1 MKQWMRRFFAVL
13 MMVCLLAGN
22 AWAEETALVDVNEL
36 LDSVITA
43 ELSDNA
49 LNFDAAYT
57 LNALNDA
64 SQNAAS
70 SADEWGSEGGIM
82 VVCTAEGK
90 LLSMAV
96 RYFDKIVAVSN
107 SGIKAATSLK
117 IVDLTTG
124 ESYPAQIDGE
134 KNSLIFF
141 RLNDMP
147 NVESLHYTNAM
158 PAGATVGDNCDFDVY
173 LYGYYNDGTNIRAA
187 EVKATRPAEGQLFG
201 TYSGNELLPGSPI
214 FCFTND
220 RVRVTV
226 GLADQNHRYLDIYEY
241 IKAEKAASN
250 NPTAAPTTAPT
261 AAPTSVPAGGTT
273 DAPNNP
279 PTDAPT
285 AVPTEVPTDAP
296 TAVPTDA
303 PTAVPTEV
311 PTDAPTAVPT
321 NVPTAAPTAAPTES
335 PAAES
340 PTQTVLYVI
349 IGVLAAAVVAL
360 MFTRGKKSGGKNQ
373 QQETPTQRYQPENP
387 PAVPDEPTKQLT
399 VDEPKARV
407 ALDCI
412 GGALQGMTFPISS
425 RVVFG
430 RDPKRCSIIYP
441 KDAKGI
447 SSVHCAAEPTADGQ
461 IILTDLGSTYGTM
474 AGGQQLTAGKG
485 VTLRPGDAFTLGGSE
500 NRFTVRRL

>member
-43 ELSDNA
+43 ELSGNA

-70 SADEWGSEGGIM
+70 SADELGSEGGDLL
-82 VVCTAEGK
+82 VVADGSVV
-90 LLSMAV
+90 SMAV
-96 RYFDKIVAVSN
+96 RYYNTIVAVSN
-107 SGIKAATSLK
+107 SDIKTATSFR
-117 IVDLTTG
+117 IFDLNTG
-124 ESYPAQIDGE
+124 NGYPAQISDE
-134 KNSLIFF
+134 ENSLIFF
-141 RLNDMP
+141 KLDEMP
-147 NVESLHYTNAM
+147 DVEKLYMTNGI
-158 PAGATVGDNCDFDVY
+158 PAGATVGTNGGIY
-173 LYGYYNDGTNIRAA
+173 SYYVDGDSIRITK
-187 EVKATRPAEGQLFG
+187 VQVTRPAEGELFG
-201 TYSGNELLPGSPI
+201 TYSGAELMQGSPI
-214 FCFTND
+214 FFFTD
-220 RVRVTV
+220 DKERVII
-226 GLADQNHRYLDIYEY
+226 GLADKNHRYLDLYAYYELTT
-241 IKAEKAASN
+241 AAN
-250 NPTAAPTTAPT
+250 NPTAAPTAVPTSVPTTAPT
-261 AAPTSVPAGGTT
+261 TVPAGGTT

-279 PTDAPT
+279 PTNAPT
-285 AVPTEVPTDAP
+285 TVPTEVPTNA
-296 TAVPTDA
+296 
-303 PTAVPTEV
+303 
-311 PTDAPTAVPT
+311 
-321 NVPTAAPTAAPTES
+321 PTAAPTAAPTEA

-447 SSVHCAAEPTADGQ
+447 SSVHCAAEPTADGL

-474 AGGQQLTAGKG
+474 AGGRQLTAGKG
-485 VTLRPGDAFTLGGSE
+485 VTLHPGDTFTLGGSE

>member
-1 MKQWMRRFFAVL
+1 MKQWMRRFFAV
-13 MMVCLLAGN
+13 MMMLCLLAGN

-70 SADEWGSEGGIM
+70 SADELGHEGGDL
-82 VVCTAEGK
+82 VVTADGAVV
-90 LLSMAV
+90 SMAV
-96 RYFDKIVAVSN
+96 RYYNTIVAVSN
-107 SGIKAATSLK
+107 SDIKTATSFR
-117 IVDLTTG
+117 IFDLNTG
-124 ESYPAQIDGE
+124 NGYPAQISGE
-134 KNSLIFF
+134 ENSLIFF
-141 RLNDMP
+141 KLDEMP
-147 NVESLHYTNAM
+147 DVEKLYLTNSI
-158 PAGATVGDNCDFDVY
+158 PAGATVGHNCDFGIY
-173 LYGYYNDGTNIRAA
+173 LFGYYKDGTSIGITDMT
-187 EVKATRPAEGQLFG
+187 VTRPAEGELFG
-201 TYSGNELLPGSPI
+201 TYSGVELMQGSPI
-214 FCFTND
+214 FCFSND
-220 RVRVTV
+220 NERVTI
-226 GLADQNHRYLDIYEY
+226 GLADKNHRYIDFCEY
-241 IKAEKAASN
+241 DKYLRSTAASN
-250 NPTAAPTTAPT
+250 PTAAPTSAPTAVPTSAPTTAPT
-261 AAPTSVPAGGTT
+261 AVPAGAST

-279 PTDAPT
+279 PTNAPT
-285 AVPTEVPTDAP
+285 AVPTEVPTNA
-296 TAVPTDA
+296 
-303 PTAVPTEV
+303 
-311 PTDAPTAVPT
+311 
-321 NVPTAAPTAAPTES
+321 PTAAPTAAPTEA

-360 MFTRGKKSGGKNQ
+360 VLTRGRKKGGKNQ
-373 QQETPTQRYQPENP
+373 QEEAETKRFQQPEEKDAPTQQLPVEEQPQP
-387 PAVPDEPTKQLT
+387 
-399 VDEPKARV
+399 RV
-407 ALDCI
+407 ALECI

-447 SSVHCAAEPTADGQ
+447 SGVHCAAEPTADGQ

>member
-1 MKQWMRRFFAVL
+1 MKQWMRKFFAVM

-36 LDSVITA
+36 LESVITA

-70 SADEWGSEGGIM
+70 ADEYGEEGGIM

-141 RLNDMP
+141 KLDEMP
-147 NVESLHYTNAM
+147 NVEKLYLTNSI

-261 AAPTSVPAGGTT
+261 AAPTAVPAGAST

-279 PTDAPT
+279 PTNAPT
-285 AVPTEVPTDAP
+285 AVPTEVPTNAP
-296 TAVPTDA
+296 TAVPT
-303 PTAVPTEV
+303 
-311 PTDAPTAVPT
+311 
-321 NVPTAAPTAAPTES
+321 AAPTEA

-349 IGVLAAAVVAL
+349 IGVLAAAVVVL
-360 MFTRGKKSGGKNQ
+360 VLTRGRKKGGKNQ
-373 QQETPTQRYQPENP
+373 QEEAETQRFQQPEEKDAPTQQLPVEEKPQP
-387 PAVPDEPTKQLT
+387 
-399 VDEPKARV
+399 RV
-407 ALDCI
+407 ALECI

-447 SSVHCAAEPTADGQ
+447 SGVHCAAEPTADGQ

-485 VTLRPGDAFTLGGSE
+485 VTLHPGDTFTLGGSE

>member
-107 SGIKAATSLK
+107 SGIKTATSLK

-158 PAGATVGDNCDFDVY
+158 PTGATVGDNCDFDVY

-279 PTDAPT
+279 TTDAPT
-285 AVPTEVPTDAP
+285 AAPTEVPTD
-296 TAVPTDA
+296 
-303 PTAVPTEV
+303 
-311 PTDAPTAVPT
+311 
-321 NVPTAAPTAAPTES
+321 VPTAAPTAAPTEA

-360 MFTRGKKSGGKNQ
+360 VLTRGRKKGGKNQ

-407 ALDCI
+407 ALECI
-412 GGALQGMTFPISS
+412 GGNLQGMTFPISS

-447 SSVHCAAEPTADGQ
+447 SSVHCAAEPTADGL

-474 AGGQQLTAGKG
+474 VGGRQLTAGKG
-485 VTLRPGDAFTLGGSE
+485 VTLHPGDTFTLGGSE

>member
-13 MMVCLLAGN
+13 MMACLMLGN
-22 AWAEETALVDVNEL
+22 AAWAEKALVDVNEL

-70 SADEWGSEGGIM
+70 SADEWGSEGGDLL
-82 VVCTAEGK
+82 VVADGSVV
-90 LLSMAV
+90 SMAV
-96 RYFDKIVAVSN
+96 RYYNTIVAVSN
-107 SGIKAATSLK
+107 SDIKTATSFR
-117 IVDLTTG
+117 IFDLNTG
-124 ESYPAQIDGE
+124 NGYPAQISGE
-134 KNSLIFF
+134 ENSLIFF
-141 RLNDMP
+141 KLDEMP
-147 NVESLHYTNAM
+147 DVEKLYMTNGI
-158 PAGATVGDNCDFDVY
+158 PAGATVGTNGGIY
-173 LYGYYNDGTNIRAA
+173 SYYVDGDSIHITK
-187 EVKATRPAEGQLFG
+187 VQVTRPAEGELFG
-201 TYSGNELLPGSPI
+201 TYSGAELMQGSPI
-214 FCFTND
+214 FFFTD
-220 RVRVTV
+220 DKERVTI
-226 GLADQNHRYLDIYEY
+226 GLADKNHRYLDLYAYYELTT
-241 IKAEKAASN
+241 AANSSTAA
-250 NPTAAPTTAPT
+250 PTAAPTSAPTTAPT
-261 AAPTSVPAGGTT
+261 AVPAGAST

-279 PTDAPT
+279 TTDA
-285 AVPTEVPTDAP
+285 
-296 TAVPTDA
+296 
-303 PTAVPTEV
+303 
-311 PTDAPTAVPT
+311 
-321 NVPTAAPTAAPTES
+321 PTAAPTAAPTES

-340 PTQTVLYVI
+340 QTQTVLYVI

-360 MFTRGKKSGGKNQ
+360 VLTRGRKKGGINQ
-373 QQETPTQRYQPENP
+373 QEAAETKPLPPE
-387 PAVPDEPTKQLT
+387 VPDEPTQQ
-399 VDEPKARV
+399 VEEASKARV
-407 ALDCI
+407 ALACI

-447 SSVHCAAEPTADGQ
+447 SGVHCAAEPTADGL

-500 NRFTVRRL
+500 NVFVVRCL

>member
-1 MKQWMRRFFAVL
+1 MKHGMRRFFAVL
-13 MMVCLLAGN
+13 MMVCLLAGCT

-70 SADEWGSEGGIM
+70 ADEYGEEGGIM

-107 SGIKAATSLK
+107 SGIKTATSLK

-134 KNSLIFF
+134 KNTLIFF

-158 PAGATVGDNCDFDVY
+158 SAGATVGDNCDFDVY

-279 PTDAPT
+279 T
-285 AVPTEVPTDAP
+285 TDAP
-296 TAVPTDA
+296 TAVPTD
-303 PTAVPTEV
+303 
-311 PTDAPTAVPT
+311 
-321 NVPTAAPTAAPTES
+321 VPTAAPTAAPTES

-360 MFTRGKKSGGKNQ
+360 VLTRGRKKGGKNQ
-373 QQETPTQRYQPENP
+373 QQEAETKRFQQPEEKDAPTQQLPVEEKPQP
-387 PAVPDEPTKQLT
+387 
-399 VDEPKARV
+399 RV
-407 ALDCI
+407 ALECI

-447 SSVHCAAEPTADGQ
+447 SGVHCAAEPTADGL

-485 VTLRPGDAFTLGGSE
+485 VTLHPGDAFTLGGSE
-500 NRFTVRRL
+500 NVFVVRCL

>member
-13 MMVCLLAGN
+13 MMACLLAGN

-70 SADEWGSEGGIM
+70 SADELGSEGGDLL
-82 VVCTAEGK
+82 VVADGSVV
-90 LLSMAV
+90 SMAV
-96 RYFDKIVAVSN
+96 RYYNTIVAVSN
-107 SGIKAATSLK
+107 SDIKTATSFR
-117 IVDLTTG
+117 IFDLNTG
-124 ESYPAQIDGE
+124 NGYPAQISGE
-134 KNSLIFF
+134 ENSLIFF
-141 RLNDMP
+141 KLDEMP
-147 NVESLHYTNAM
+147 DVEKLYMTNGI
-158 PAGATVGDNCDFDVY
+158 PAGATVGTNGGIY
-173 LYGYYNDGTNIRAA
+173 SYYIDGDSIRITK
-187 EVKATRPAEGQLFG
+187 VQVTRPAEGELFG
-201 TYSGNELLPGSPI
+201 TYSGAELMQGSPI
-214 FCFTND
+214 FFFTD
-220 RVRVTV
+220 DKERVTI
-226 GLADQNHRYLDIYEY
+226 GLADKNHRYLDLYAYYELTT
-241 IKAEKAASN
+241 AANSSTAA
-250 NPTAAPTTAPT
+250 PTAAPTSAPTTAPT
-261 AAPTSVPAGGTT
+261 AVPAGAST

-279 PTDAPT
+279 PTNAPT

-296 TAVPTDA
+296 TA
-303 PTAVPTEV
+303 
-311 PTDAPTAVPT
+311 
-321 NVPTAAPTAAPTES
+321 APTAAPTEA

-360 MFTRGKKSGGKNQ
+360 VLTRGRKKGGKNQ
-373 QQETPTQRYQPENP
+373 QEEAETQRFQQPEEKDAPTQQLPVEEKPQP
-387 PAVPDEPTKQLT
+387 
-399 VDEPKARV
+399 RV
-407 ALDCI
+407 ALECI

-447 SSVHCAAEPTADGQ
+447 SGVHCAAEPTADGL
-461 IILTDLGSTYGTM
+461 IILIDLGSTYGTM
-474 AGGQQLTAGKG
+474 VGGQQLTAGKG
-485 VTLRPGDAFTLGGSE
+485 VTLHPGDAFTLGGKE
-500 NRFTVRRL
+500 NVFEVRRL

>member
-1 MKQWMRRFFAVL
+1 MKQWMRRSFAVM

-107 SGIKAATSLK
+107 SGIKTATSLK

-134 KNSLIFF
+134 KNTLIFF

-173 LYGYYNDGTNIRAA
+173 LYGYYNDGTNICAA

-285 AVPTEVPTDAP
+285 AVPTEVPTNA
-296 TAVPTDA
+296 
-303 PTAVPTEV
+303 
-311 PTDAPTAVPT
+311 
-321 NVPTAAPTAAPTES
+321 PTAAPTAAPTES

-399 VDEPKARV
+399 VDETKARV

-447 SSVHCAAEPTADGQ
+447 SGVHCAAEPTADGQ

-474 AGGQQLTAGKG
+474 VGGQQLTAGKG
-485 VTLRPGDAFTLGGSE
+485 VTLHPGDTFTLGGSE